1 MSNKKIYI
9 FSFFLFFACPLFA
22 EEGYKIEIS
31 TVSVFSGQK
40 DVLKMTL
47 EQYQKIALKN
57 NSELHKT
64 EAEAEYARQ
73 ESKAAFTKYFP
84 KISAS
89 AAVANTDILP
99 GFNEPVSILPV
110 TSQSNGGSVVM
121 LSATQPLFA
130 GGRIVNGNKLADS
143 ASKAADYKLQIKR
156 NEIYSEAEKKYRQF
170 QLLEGKMNT
179 LLSYEKMLDALYS
192 RVSQAF
198 ELGIASRSDFLRVK
212 LKKEEIAVQKQQLEK
227 IIEIASKD
235 LKLYAEIDE
244 NTEVKIDKNF
254 SEVQEP
260 VYSRSDFQSYLKLR
274 PEYKLLETGVKVSKL
289 QRNMETGS
297 YLPTVAVGASLF
309 RTDYFSNN
317 YFDKSAMHY
326 QDSMAFAMVSM
337 PLSDWWQASH
347 TIKGLNAKYKAAQN
361 EFESKSKYL
370 LLDMENKLTCL
381 ETAYKQVRVAEI
393 GLELAQTSRIEYED
407 GYKNGTEK
415 LSDYLESMAL
425 EQEKQNK
432 LDEAKADY
440 FEAKTAFLISIAKLE
455 Y

>member
-9 FSFFLFFACPLFA
+9 FSFFLFLTCPLFA
-22 EEGYKIEIS
+22 EGGYKIEIS
-31 TVSVFSGQK
+31 TVSVINQNNILNVS
-40 DVLKMTL
+40 L
-47 EQYQKIALKN
+47 EQYQETVLRN
-57 NSELHKT
+57 NSELCKAK
-64 EAEAEYARQ
+64 AEAEYARQ

-89 AAVANTDILP
+89 AAIANTDILP

-121 LSATQPLFA
+121 LSATQPLFT
-130 GGRIVNGNKLADS
+130 GGRIINGNKLANS

-156 NEIYSEAEKKYRQF
+156 NEIYSEAEKKYRRF

-179 LLSYEKMLDALYS
+179 LISYEKMLDALYS
-192 RVSQAF
+192 QVSQAF
-198 ELGIASRSDFLRVK
+198 EMGISSKSDFLRVK
-212 LKKEEIAVQKQQLEK
+212 LKKEELSVQKQQLGK
-227 IIEIASKD
+227 IIEIAAKD

-244 NTEVKIDKNF
+244 NTDIKIDKKF
-254 SEVQEP
+254 PSIEEP

-274 PEYKLLETGVKVSKL
+274 PEYKLLEIGVKVSKL
-289 QRNMETGS
+289 QRNIEAGS
-297 YLPTVAVGASLF
+297 YLPTIAVGASLF

-337 PLSDWWQASH
+337 PLSDWWQGSH
-347 TIKGLNAKYKAAQN
+347 TIKGLNAKYNAAKE
-361 EFESKSKYL
+361 EFDSKSKYL
-370 LLDMENKLTCL
+370 LLDMENKLTYL

-393 GLELAQTSRIEYED
+393 GFELAKTNRLEYED

-440 FEAKTAFLISIAKLE
+440 FEAKTAFLISTAKLE

>member
-9 FSFFLFFACPLFA
+9 FSFFLFLACPLFA

-170 QLLEGKMNT
+170 QL
-179 LLSYEKMLDALYS
+179 
-192 RVSQAF
+192 Q
-198 ELGIASRSDFLRVK
+198 
-212 LKKEEIAVQKQQLEK
+212 
-227 IIEIASKD
+227 
-235 LKLYAEIDE
+235 
-244 NTEVKIDKNF
+244 
-254 SEVQEP
+254 
-260 VYSRSDFQSYLKLR
+260 
-274 PEYKLLETGVKVSKL
+274 
-289 QRNMETGS
+289 
-297 YLPTVAVGASLF
+297 
-309 RTDYFSNN
+309 
-317 YFDKSAMHY
+317 
-326 QDSMAFAMVSM
+326 
-337 PLSDWWQASH
+337 
-347 TIKGLNAKYKAAQN
+347 
-361 EFESKSKYL
+361 
-370 LLDMENKLTCL
+370 
-381 ETAYKQVRVAEI
+381 I
-393 GLELAQTSRIEYED
+393 GRAHV
-407 GYKNGTEK
+407 
-415 LSDYLESMAL
+415 
-425 EQEKQNK
+425 
-432 LDEAKADY
+432 
-440 FEAKTAFLISIAKLE
+440 
-455 Y
+455 